1 MLNKGKEKHSNYIV
15 TTNAEQDKDM
25 GNNGQINTNNKL
37 KEKEE
42 VKNND
47 VIDVDNEDHQK
58 EIVQKMN
65 EIYEFY
71 CEKKKNIDKNS
82 SSFLVSLPELCRE
95 YEINFRRILLG
106 LLVNLPGEGV

>member
-1 MLNKGKEKHSNYIV
+1 MNKGKEKHSNYIV

-47 VIDVDNEDHQK
+47 VIDVDNKKKQK

-65 EIYEFY
+65 EIY
-71 CEKKKNIDKNS
+71 
-82 SSFLVSLPELCRE
+82 
-95 YEINFRRILLG
+95 
-106 LLVNLPGEGV
+106 